1 MNDGVL
7 PSPDQLTP
15 PVQWEVE
22 WPVPGWDNLGLTTDD
37 HCLLLFIRDEWGYW
51 EPTKHWP
58 LDAVRAA
65 QDYLAFGP

>member
-1 MNDGVL
+1 MNDDVL

-37 HCLLLFIRDEWGYW
+37 HCLLL
-51 EPTKHWP
+51 
-58 LDAVRAA
+58 
-65 QDYLAFGP
+65 LASVALVAFALQITTWVL